1 MHGWDADKR
10 IKSFRKKIEK
20 QLQGSTAEKH
30 FFTNPTEETPVE
42 TSAFLKHLNL
52 EWVDPILK
60 ELFPRFKWI
69 KHRLYPR
76 MRLVL
81 FQKLRPDLRKVSQA
95 YRVLKAEKEV
105 AKNLGFD
112 PDSLP
117 GYETIRHFINDLLNG
132 DMLDETFYDELRE
145 INQQLK
151 RLGEQLGKNAL
162 EDATIITAK
171 RDDPEAVY
179 SGYYEDWGWKKDLLI
194 DQKHK
199 IFLGYYN
206 LGITENEGQALQLH
220 LEKLQRIGISVDCI
234 TADGKYPTYLN
245 IAIAKHQFGT
255 DLFYR
260 PQKDWVHNIK
270 GDIDEI
276 NKQYQHYW
284 KHDDFKVQTDIS
296 CKLGFLCK
304 RGDVEH
310 VGAYYRN
317 QHVRQYNRRLKHCV
331 RRYRNE
337 RNANEG
343 FNGYLKQHMGFE
355 TSLPSKGEKQAFKH
369 TTLCLIAVNAVVL
382 TRLQNGI
389 TKNLTSVAYLT

>member
-1 MHGWDADKR
+1 
-10 IKSFRKKIEK
+10 
-20 QLQGSTAEKH
+20 
-30 FFTNPTEETPVE
+30 
-42 TSAFLKHLNL
+42 
-52 EWVDPILK
+52 
-60 ELFPRFKWI
+60 
-69 KHRLYPR
+69 
-76 MRLVL
+76 
-81 FQKLRPDLRKVSQA
+81 
-95 YRVLKAEKEV
+95 
-105 AKNLGFD
+105 
-112 PDSLP
+112 
-117 GYETIRHFINDLLNG
+117 
-132 DMLDETFYDELRE
+132 MLDETFYDELRE

>member
-10 IKSFRKKIEK
+10 IKSFRKNIEK
-20 QLQGSTAEKH
+20 QLQDSTAEKH

-42 TSAFLKHLNL
+42 TSRFLKHLNL
-52 EWVDPILK
+52 EWVDLILK
-60 ELFPRFKWI
+60 ELFPRFEWI

-81 FQKLRPDLRKVSQA
+81 FQKLRPDLRKVSQV

-105 AKNLGFD
+105 AKNLGFN
-112 PDSLP
+112 PDNLP
-117 GYETIRHFINDLLNG
+117 GYETIRHFINDLLDE
-132 DMLDETFYDELRE
+132 DMLDKTFYDELRE

-151 RLGEQLGKNAL
+151 RLGEQFGKNAL

-199 IFLGYYN
+199 MFLGYKN
-206 LGITENEGQALQLH
+206 LGITEDEGQALPLH

-260 PQKDWVHNIK
+260 PQKDWVHNAK

-276 NKQYQHYW
+276 NKRYQHYW
-284 KHDDFKVQTDIS
+284 KHGDFKVQADIS
-296 CKLGFLCK
+296 YKLGFLCK

-310 VGAYYRN
+310 AGAYYRN

-369 TTLCLIAVNAVVL
+369 TTLCLIAVNAVAL